1 MRPMSHA
8 KTEKIDVIIAR
19 PLTPSAGPL
28 PPLRGEASDALLGSA
43 RYEKTIRDFGRF
55 HRGVRPKD
63 LEQFHNHLLQ
73 SYPGRDITVRV
84 CPEFDSYGILLF
96 SVYGFTAANYL
107 CSAEEKAFI
116 RGLSPR
122 LANLIG
128 PVAVFRRTG
137 PFPGKLHRRPRATDL
152 RDSSARPL
160 FQSSRSAVVTGTLAA
175 RTAGNKPPMKP
186 MASAH
191 LRPSHSSCPDT
202 RSSKLSLPTDPA
214 AIVDAACPLNSR

>member
-122 LANLIG
+122 LANLEEG
-128 PVAVFRRTG
+128 FADRHDRLP
-137 PFPGKLHRRPRATDL
+137 L
-152 RDSSARPL
+152 RSSAGL
-160 FQSSRSAVVTGTLAA
+160 DRSPENSTVALAQ
-175 RTAGNKPPMKP
+175 
-186 MASAH
+186 
-191 LRPSHSSCPDT
+191 
-202 RSSKLSLPTDPA
+202 PT
-214 AIVDAACPLNSR
+214 